1 MAKDVRVKLNS
12 SGVRALLKSE
22 PVQRDLRNRAE
33 RIAASAGP
41 GMEVEESVGAT
52 RARAAV
58 VTATFEAKAAE
69 ARSGTL
75 TSALG
80 AGR

>member
-22 PVQRDLRNRAE
+22 PVQRDLRSRAQ
-33 RIAASAGP
+33 RIAAAAGP
-41 GMEVEESVGAT
+41 GMEVEESVGAS

-69 ARSGTL
+69 ARSGAL

>member
-1 MAKDVRVKLNS
+1 MAKDVRIKLNS
-12 SGVRALLKSE
+12 ASVRALLNAE
-22 PVQRDLRNRAE
+22 TVQRDLKDRAE
-33 RIAASAGP
+33 RIAAAAGP

-58 VTATFEAKAAE
+58 VTESFEAKAAE
-69 ARSGTL
+69 ARTGAL
-75 TSALG
+75 TRALG